1 MSYSFLDGVGSD
13 SEGGTMVEE
22 AIRKADVLIEAL
34 GYIRQFRHRTIV
46 VKLGGSVL
54 EHEDTLQA
62 TLEDLVFMETV
73 GLRPILV
80 HGGGKAITQAMDRA
94 GLEPHFIQGRRYTD
108 GSTLKIVADVLTR
121 TINADI
127 VRRIESL
134 GGWAM
139 GLHHKTTNCLFGEK
153 LILEEDGQKIDLGHV
168 GRVTRLDDNRLRK
181 LCHAG
186 IIPVIPSLAVDS
198 HGGLLNVNA
207 DTAASA
213 VAELLKA
220 EKLIFISD
228 MPGILADPRD
238 PDSLLRSL
246 TDHDC
251 ARLIDEGVIKGGMIP
266 KVQACVD
273 SLRRGVGKTHMV
285 DGRVRHSLLL
295 EIYTDRG
302 VGTEIVLGK

>member
-1 MSYSFLDGVGSD
+1 
-13 SEGGTMVEE
+13 MVEE

-34 GYIRQFRHRTIV
+34 GYIREFRHKIIV

-62 TLEDLVFMETV
+62 TLQDLVFMETV

-80 HGGGKAITQAMDRA
+80 HGGGKAISQAMDRA

-108 GSTLKIVADVLTR
+108 EATLEIVADVLSNE
-121 TINADI
+121 INADI
-127 VRRIESL
+127 VRRLEKL

-139 GLHHKTTNCLFGEK
+139 GLHHNTTNCLYGEK
-153 LILEEDGQKIDLGHV
+153 LELTEDGQVIDLGLV
-168 GRVTRLDDNRLRK
+168 GKVTSIDKNRLLK
-181 LCHAG
+181 LCNAG
-186 IIPVIPSLAVDS
+186 IIPVIPSLAMDRS
-198 HGGLLNVNA
+198 GGLLNINA

-220 EKLIFISD
+220 EKLIFVSD
-228 MPGILADPRD
+228 MPGILADAKD
-238 PDSLLRSL
+238 EQSLLRSL
-246 TDHDC
+246 TSEDC
-251 ARLIDEGVIKGGMIP
+251 YRLIGDGTIRGGMIP
-266 KVQACVD
+266 KVEACIE

-295 EIYTDRG
+295 EIYTESG
-302 VGTEIVLGK
+302 VGTEIVLDR

>member
-1 MSYSFLDGVGSD
+1 VEVAYPWFDD
-13 SEGGTMVEE
+13 PEGGTMVEE

-34 GYIRQFRHRTIV
+34 GYIREFRHKIIV

-62 TLEDLVFMETV
+62 TLQDLVFMETV

-80 HGGGKAITQAMDRA
+80 HGGGKAISQAMDRA

-108 GSTLKIVADVLTR
+108 EATLEIVADVLSNE
-121 TINADI
+121 INADI
-127 VRRIESL
+127 VRRLEKL

-139 GLHHKTTNCLFGEK
+139 GLHHNTTNCLYGEK
-153 LILEEDGQKIDLGHV
+153 LELTEDGQVIDLGLV
-168 GRVTRLDDNRLRK
+168 GKVTSIDKNRLLK
-181 LCHAG
+181 LCNAG
-186 IIPVIPSLAVDS
+186 IIPVIPSLAMDRS
-198 HGGLLNVNA
+198 GGLLNINA

-220 EKLIFISD
+220 EKLIFVSD
-228 MPGILADPRD
+228 MPGILADAKD
-238 PDSLLRSL
+238 EHSLLRSL
-246 TDHDC
+246 TSEDC
-251 ARLIDEGVIKGGMIP
+251 YRLIGDGTIRGGMIP
-266 KVQACVD
+266 KVEACIE

-295 EIYTDRG
+295 EIYTESG
-302 VGTEIVLGK
+302 VGTEIVLDQ